1 MRHRV
6 VKKILGRDKDHRKS
20 LISNLSTQLI
30 ENEKI
35 NTTLAKAKALRPK
48 FEKIVT
54 KAVKAHNSDDKIF
67 KFNTVKALRK
77 DIKSEKAIR
86 KLMEEIAPKF
96 STRQGGYTRI
106 IKTGE
111 RSGDRAPTAR
121 IELVTSLEETKEKIK
136 RKIKSTKSVKK
147 DENETK

>member
-6 VKKILGRDKDHRKS
+6 AKKILGRDKDQRRS
-20 LISNLSTQLI
+20 LLSNLSVQLI
-30 ENEKI
+30 EKGKI

-48 FEKIVT
+48 FEKLVT

-77 DIKSEKAIR
+77 NLRSESAVR

-96 STRQGGYTRI
+96 VKRPGGYTKI
-106 IKTGE
+106 VKTGE
-111 RSGDRAPTAR
+111 RKGDRAATAR
-121 IELVTSLEETKEKIK
+121 IELVTSIEETKEKIK
-136 RKIKSTKSVKK
+136 KKASKK
-147 DENETK
+147 DENKTK